1 MRLISILVIGVIALS
16 FASILI
22 KLCDAPAMV
31 IASYRLTFA
40 AFFFIASAR
49 LRKRNPFSL
58 FSRRD
63 WLIAGLSS
71 LFLSLHFATWI
82 TSLKYTTVAI
92 SVVLVST
99 APIFVALGS
108 VIFLRERPQKW
119 MIAGIG
125 VTLVGCIIMSSVN
138 FEAIGEHALGGSLLA
153 LVGAVGGAGYFLAG
167 RELRSRID
175 TLTYVVVVYS
185 LTAVQLLLVTL
196 LIQEPVFG
204 YDLTI
209 YVLFILIAFVP
220 QVIGHTTLNWALK
233 RLSATAVS
241 VTALGEPIGATILA
255 FMILGEKITIIQ
267 AMGGILILT
276 GVALTLRVETKLS
289 NS

>member
-1 MRLISILVIGVIALS
+1 MRLIPILVVGVIALS

-31 IASYRLTFA
+31 IASYRLIFA
-40 AFFFIASAR
+40 AFFFVASASV
-49 LRKRNPFSL
+49 RKRNPFSS
-58 FSRRD
+58 FSQRD

-99 APIFVALGS
+99 SPIFVALGS
-108 VIFLRERPQKW
+108 VILLKERPQKW

-125 VTLVGCIIMSSVN
+125 LTLAGCAIMSSVD
-138 FEAIGEHALGGSLLA
+138 FDAIGEHALGGSLLA
-153 LVGAVGGAGYFLAG
+153 LAGAVGGAGYFLAG

-175 TLTYVVVVYS
+175 TITYVVVVYS
-185 LTAVQLLLVTL
+185 LTAVQLLVVTL
-196 LIQEPVFG
+196 LMGEPLFG
-204 YDLTI
+204 YELTI

-220 QVIGHTTLNWALK
+220 QVIGHTTLNWALQ
-233 RLSATAVS
+233 RLSATAVA
-241 VTALGEPIGATILA
+241 VTALGEPIGATLLA
-255 FMILGEKITIIQ
+255 FMILGEKITSIQ
-267 AMGGILILT
+267 AIGGILILA
-276 GVALTLRVETKLS
+276 GVALTLRVETRAAPG
-289 NS
+289 

>member
-1 MRLISILVIGVIALS
+1 MMLVAILVTGVIALS

-31 IASYRLTFA
+31 IASYRLALA
-40 AFFFIASAR
+40 AVFFIASAGI
-49 LRKRNPFSL
+49 RKRNPFSS
-58 FSRRD
+58 FGQRD

-71 LFLSLHFATWI
+71 VFLSLHFATWI

-108 VIFLRERPQKW
+108 VLILRERPQKW

-125 VTLVGCIIMSSVN
+125 LTLLGCIIMSSVD

-153 LVGAVGGAGYFLAG
+153 LAGAIGGAGYFLAG
-167 RELRSRID
+167 RDLRSRVD
-175 TLTYVVVVYS
+175 TVTYVVVVYS
-185 LTAVQLLLVTL
+185 LTAVQLLMVTL
-196 LIQEPVFG
+196 LMSEPLFG
-204 YDLTI
+204 YELTT
-209 YVLFILIAFVP
+209 YVLFVAIAFVP

-233 RLSATAVS
+233 RLSATAVA

-255 FMILGEKITIIQ
+255 FMILGEKITVIQ
-267 AMGGILILT
+267 AIGGILILA
-276 GVALTLRVETKLS
+276 GVALTLRVETQTAKR
-289 NS
+289 

>member
-1 MRLISILVIGVIALS
+1 MLVAILVVGVIALS

-22 KLCDAPAMV
+22 KLCDAPAIV

-40 AFFFIASAR
+40 AFFFIVSAGV
-49 LRKRNPFSL
+49 RKRNPFSSL
-58 FSRRD
+58 SKRD

-108 VIFLRERPQKW
+108 IIVLREQPQKW

-125 VTLVGCIIMSSVN
+125 VTLLGCIIMSSVD
-138 FEAIGEHALGGSLLA
+138 FEAIGEYALGGSLLA
-153 LVGAVGGAGYFLAG
+153 LAGAIGGAGYFLAG

-175 TLTYVVVVYS
+175 TITYVVVVYS
-185 LTAVQLLLVTL
+185 LTAVQLLIVTL
-196 LIQEPVFG
+196 LMGEPLFG

-209 YVLFILIAFVP
+209 YVLFVLIAFVP

-233 RLSATAVS
+233 RLSATAVA

-255 FMILGEKITIIQ
+255 FLILGEKITVIQ
-267 AMGGILILT
+267 AIGGILILA
-276 GVALTLRVETKLS
+276 GVALTLRVETRASKS
-289 NS
+289 